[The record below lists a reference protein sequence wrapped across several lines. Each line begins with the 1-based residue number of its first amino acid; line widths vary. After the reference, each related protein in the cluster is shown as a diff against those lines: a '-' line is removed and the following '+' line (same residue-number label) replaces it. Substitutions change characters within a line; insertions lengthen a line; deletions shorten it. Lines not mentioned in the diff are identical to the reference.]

1 MKDYL
6 RVLGYVFRFWRYLV
20 PAVICMVFYVVFSAF
35 SLTTILPFINVLFG
49 QQEQTAKNEM
59 VISPS
64 PAEKTDSVDEI
75 LKNKKGLPD
84 YKVLFEQKINEFLQN
99 YSQIQALQ
107 LLCIIILVGFFF
119 KNLFAVGQ
127 NYFMAPVEQG
137 FIAMLRNELFEHFQR
152 MSLSYFHG
160 ERAGMLISRVT
171 NDVSIVNA
179 SIAAAINSLFRDPLA
194 LIIYLSLMIMISWK
208 LTLAVFILFPV
219 AGWILSTLGNQL
231 KQDSERM
238 QERLADITS
247 VLSETLYGIRVVK
260 AFAMELFEIN
270 KFRKQNDNF
279 KETVI
284 RMSRIRKLSPSLT
297 EYIGVLVGVLVLF
310 LGGTEVLTNKNGMTP
325 GQFIAF
331 LLFLFAMMEP
341 LKLLGQIY
349 NSTRE
354 GLVAAQRVFRVLDTP
369 PAIVDAPNAVE
380 KTSLEKGI
388 EFQNI
393 SFRYDSGENVLEQV
407 SCSISKGQILAIVG
421 PSGSG
426 KSTLLDLLI
435 RFYEPQRGNILID
448 GLDIRKIKL
457 NSLRGLMGIV
467 TQETILFNDSIKNN
481 IAYGLDSVDDQII
494 IQAAKAANA
503 HDFIMEF
510 PEKYATQIGD
520 RGVKLSGGQ
529 RQRLAIARSIL
540 KNPPI
545 LIFDEATSAL
555 DTQSEVLVQAAIE
568 NLLSGRTALVVAHRL
583 STIRN
588 ANKII
593 VIENGKIVQEGIHND
608 LVAQTGLYQKLYQMQ
623 FRN

>member
-6 RVLGYVFRFWRYLV
+6 RVLGYVFRFWRYLI
-20 PAVICMVFYVVFSAF
+20 PAVACMVLYVVFSAF

-49 QQEQTAKNEM
+49 QAELSVQQEQTL
-59 VISPS
+59 V
-64 PAEKTDSVDEI
+64 PADERPDAFDGF
-75 LKNKKGLPD
+75 LNQKKGLPD
-84 YKVLFEQKINEFLQN
+84 YKVLFEQKINEFLQK
-99 YSQIQALQ
+99 YSRIQALQ
-107 LLCIIILVGFFF
+107 LLCIVILVGFFF
-119 KNLFAVGQ
+119 KNLFSVGQ

-137 FIAMLRNELFEHFQR
+137 LIAMLRNELFEHFHR

-171 NDVSIVNA
+171 NDVSIINA

-219 AGWILSTLGNQL
+219 AGWILSTLGNKL

-270 KFRKQNDNF
+270 KFHRQNDNF
-279 KETVI
+279 KKTVI

-310 LGGTEVLTNKNGMTP
+310 LGGSEVLSHKNGMTP

-349 NSTRE
+349 HSTRE
-354 GLVAAQRVFRVLDTP
+354 GLVAARRVFRVLDTP
-369 PAIVDAPNAVE
+369 PAIFDAPGAIE
-380 KTSLEKGI
+380 KSSLEHGI
-388 EFQNI
+388 EFRNV
-393 SFRYDSGENVLEQV
+393 SFRYESGENVLDQI
-407 SCSISKGQILAIVG
+407 SCSVEKGQILAIVG
-421 PSGSG
+421 PSGGG

-435 RFYEPQRGNILID
+435 RFYEPQQGRILID
-448 GLDIRKIKL
+448 GVDIRQIKL

-481 IAYGLDSVDDQII
+481 IAYGLDAIDDQLI

-510 PEKYATQIGD
+510 PDQYETQIGD

-555 DTQSEVLVQAAIE
+555 DTQSEVLVQSAIE

-593 VIENGKIVQEGIHND
+593 VIENGKIVQEGVHD
-608 LVAQTGLYQKLYQMQ
+608 ELVQQTGLYQKLYQMQ